1 MTRRVVFV
9 AFFNILTLS
18 AEPLSLRRAAELTLE
33 HNQQITAE
41 QHAVAS
47 AEQIAKSKVGLF
59 LPKIELNSTFLHT
72 QHATNITLDPLKPLL
87 QIVDIPQLSN
97 IDLSYNLLDR
107 NLCLLG
113 GYAVQPIF
121 TGGKIIAA
129 HRAARL

>member
-33 HNQQITAE
+33 HNQQIAAE

-72 QHATNITLDPLKPLL
+72 QHATNISLDPLKPLL
-87 QIVDIPQLSN
+87 QIVDIPQTE
-97 IDLSYNLLDR
+97 
-107 NLCLLG
+107 
-113 GYAVQPIF
+113 AEE
-121 TGGKIIAA
+121 
-129 HRAARL
+129 